1 MRGLSNPVYAGRML
15 DLIENA
21 GDRVIFQPEIL
32 ENRDETFERVLSLYP
47 DMRVEMDEEGN
58 ISIMAPGSIES
69 SSGSTEVGFQLVA
82 WAKRDGRGKAY
93 DAAVTYNL
101 PTGAKMSPDASWV
114 PKSVLAKHGKA
125 ALSKVTGAV
134 IAPVFVIE
142 VRSPSDRLKEQVNKC
157 ERWIKAGVHEAW
169 LVDPIK
175 RNVHIFRAGLRAVV
189 LARPTE
195 VKSAVLDGFVLQCDP
210 VWEDEF

>member
-1 MRGLSNPVYAGRML
+1 ML

-21 GDRVIFQPEIL
+21 GDRVVFQPENL
-32 ENRDETFERVLSLYP
+32 HDRDEAFERVLNLYP

-58 ISIMAPGSIES
+58 ISIMAPRSIES
-69 SSGSTEVGFQLVA
+69 SSGSTEVGFQLVT
-82 WAKRDGRGKAY
+82 WAKRDGTGKAY

-134 IAPVFVIE
+134 IAPVFVVE
-142 VRSPSDRLKEQVNKC
+142 VRSHNDRLKDQVDKC
-157 ERWIKAGVHEAW
+157 KQWIKAGVEEVW
-169 LVDPIK
+169 LVDPLK
-175 RNVHIFRAGLRAVV
+175 RNVHVFRAGLGVEV
-189 LARPTE
+189 LARPTK
-195 VKSAVLDGFVLQCDP
+195 VKSAVLDGFVLECAP